1 MTDTQAAPGATGA
14 ASQQGAAAAAGTG
27 TVAAPAGTGTN
38 SNGQPGQSQQQAP
51 AQGSGQGQQGQ
62 GQQQQQQQGQGQQQQ
77 QGQAQS
83 GDGTAKGDAKGD
95 VTYTLTLPE
104 GSLLPASEVE
114 TVAAYAKGRGLSNE
128 AAQEV
133 LAQRH
138 DAVKA
143 FHASAMQKFSERAT
157 QWVNEAKAD
166 KSLAGEQGQE
176 LDANTGLAK
185 RALNHFFGKELDA
198 VLNETG
204 YGNHPAV
211 LRGFLKI
218 AKAMG
223 EDTLAQGVHGGGQ
236 PKDAAAVLYGG
247 GQT

>member
-14 ASQQGAAAAAGTG
+14 AGQQGAAAAAGTG
-27 TVAAPAGTGTN
+27 TAAAPAGTGTN
-38 SNGQPGQSQQQAP
+38 SNGQQAQ
-51 AQGSGQGQQGQ
+51 AQGSGQGQQ
-62 GQQQQQQQGQGQQQQ
+62 QQQQGQSQQQQ
-77 QGQAQS
+77 QSQAQQ

-95 VTYTLTLPE
+95 AGKGDTPNKGETTYTLKLPD
-104 GSLLPASEVE
+104 GSLLPASEIE
-114 TVAAYAKGRGLSNE
+114 TVAAYAKARGLSNE

-143 FHASAMQKFSERAT
+143 FHASAMQKFSERTT

-176 LDANTGLAK
+176 FDANVGLAK

-204 YGNHPAV
+204 YGNHPGV

-236 PKDAAAVLYGG
+236 PKDAASVLYGG
-247 GQT
+247 GQQ

>member
-1 MTDTQAAPGATGA
+1 MTDTQSAPGATGA
-14 ASQQGAAAAAGTG
+14 AGQQGAAAAAGTG
-27 TVAAPAGTGTN
+27 TAAAPAGTGTN
-38 SNGQPGQSQQQAP
+38 SNGQQAP
-51 AQGSGQGQQGQ
+51 AQGSGQ

-77 QGQAQS
+77 QSQAQQ

-95 VTYTLTLPE
+95 DAGKGDAGKGDTTYTLKLPE
-104 GSLLPASEVE
+104 GSLLPASEIE
-114 TVAAYAKGRGLSNE
+114 TVAAYAKARGLSNE

-143 FHASAMQKFSERAT
+143 FHESAMQKFSERAT

-176 LDANTGLAK
+176 FDANVGLAK

-204 YGNHPAV
+204 YGNHPAI

-236 PKDAAAVLYGG
+236 PKDAASVLYGG

>member
-27 TVAAPAGTGTN
+27 TAAASAGTGTN
-38 SNGQPGQSQQQAP
+38 SNGQQGQSQQQAP
-51 AQGSGQGQQGQ
+51 AQGSGQGQQ
-62 GQQQQQQQGQGQQQQ
+62 QQNDQQQQ

-83 GDGTAKGDAKGD
+83 GDGTAKGDATKGGD
-95 VTYTLTLPE
+95 ATYTLKLPE
-104 GSLLPASEVE
+104 GSLLPASEIE
-114 TVAAYAKGRGLSNE
+114 TVAAYAKARGLSNE

-157 QWVNEAKAD
+157 QWINEAKAD

-176 LDANTGLAK
+176 FDANTGLAK
-185 RALNHFFGKELDA
+185 RALNHFFGKDLDA
-198 VLNETG
+198 VLTETG

-236 PKDAAAVLYGG
+236 PKDAASVLYGG

>member
-27 TVAAPAGTGTN
+27 AAAAPAGTGTN
-38 SNGQPGQSQQQAP
+38 SNGQQGQSQQQAP
-51 AQGSGQGQQGQ
+51 AQGSGQGQQ
-62 GQQQQQQQGQGQQQQ
+62 QQQQQNGQQQQ
-77 QGQAQS
+77 QGQAQQ
-83 GDGTAKGDAKGD
+83 GDGTKGGAPNKGDA
-95 VTYTLTLPE
+95 TYTLTLPE
-104 GSLLPASEVE
+104 GSLLPASEIE
-114 TVAAYAKGRGLSNE
+114 TVAAYAKARGLSNE

-143 FHASAMQKFSERAT
+143 FHESATQKFRERAT

-166 KSLAGEQGQE
+166 KSLAGEQGQDF
-176 LDANTGLAK
+176 DANAGLAK

-204 YGNHPAV
+204 YGNHPAI

-236 PKDAAAVLYGG
+236 PKDAASVLYGG
-247 GQT
+247 GQQ

>member
-1 MTDTQAAPGATGA
+1 MTDTQVAPGATGA
-14 ASQQGAAAAAGTG
+14 AGQQGAAAAAGTG
-27 TVAAPAGTGTN
+27 AAAAPAGTGTN
-38 SNGQPGQSQQQAP
+38 SNGQQAQ
-51 AQGSGQGQQGQ
+51 AQGSGQGQQQ
-62 GQQQQQQQGQGQQQQ
+62 NSQQQQ
-77 QGQAQS
+77 QGQAQQ
-83 GDGTAKGDAKGD
+83 GDGTTKGDAKSAADKGDATNKGD
-95 VTYTLTLPE
+95 VTYTLKLPE
-104 GSLLPASEVE
+104 GSLLPASDIE
-114 TVAAYAKGRGLSNE
+114 TVAAYAKARGLSNE

-143 FHASAMQKFSERAT
+143 FHESAMQKFGERAT

-176 LDANTGLAK
+176 FDANVGLAK
-185 RALNHFFGKELDA
+185 RALNHFFGKDLDA

-236 PKDAAAVLYGG
+236 PKDAASVLYGG